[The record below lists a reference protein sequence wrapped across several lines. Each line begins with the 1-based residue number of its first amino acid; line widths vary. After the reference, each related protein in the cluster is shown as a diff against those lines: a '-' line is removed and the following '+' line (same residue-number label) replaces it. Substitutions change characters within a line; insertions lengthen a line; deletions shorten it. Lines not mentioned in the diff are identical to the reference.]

1 MKKCLITTHLSFLMS
16 LAISSTGQDIDQQ
29 VIASAGNDIAAGN
42 IQVSSTIGQFLGAT
56 SLNNSIY
63 LTEGFFQADPITVL
77 STLPELEQKIS
88 IFPNPTTDY
97 LSIAS
102 SAGTGNGSYQL
113 ANMDGKI
120 VKSADNVDFSI
131 NQEIS
136 LHQHAD
142 GVYLLTI
149 KMPEQASKQFKIIK
163 K

>member
-1 MKKCLITTHLSFLMS
+1 MG
-16 LAISSTGQDIDQQ
+16 LATFVFGQNVDQQ
-29 VIASAGNDIAAGN
+29 VVASSGNDIINGN

-56 SLNNSIY
+56 NLSNSIY
-63 LTEGFFQADPITVL
+63 LTEGFQQVDPITVL
-77 STLPELEQKIS
+77 ATLPELEQKIK
-88 IFPNPTTDY
+88 IFPNPTTD
-97 LSIAS
+97 LIAIESSSIV
-102 SAGTGNGSYQL
+102 GKGSYQL

-131 NQEIS
+131 TQEVPM
-136 LHQHAD
+136 HQHAD